1 LTVLA
6 NLGLCRGGVS
16 FRQDSEEG
24 KPVPAYD
31 HYGELSG
38 RLRMPDAA
46 STPPLGKVVLSNV
59 THGGHVGTRFN
70 GTGIKYVA
78 HGTEHY
84 TIGGKHSAVN
94 AGQFLCMSQSLE
106 HDGEV
111 RRGGERALGICMF
124 VPAADVAAPG
134 SDLFEV
140 PLVFSAE
147 CSPLGRLLRMRHKAM
162 VQPAANRPGLAG
174 SLLRAVEAQLEP
186 LMVETLGALD
196 ALPALKM
203 ATRYEGLRRLNIARG
218 YLHGVTDRAVELP
231 ELAVHAG
238 MSRFQLLR
246 YFRDCFGAP
255 PASYHRRLR
264 LKLAEEAVERDG
276 LTWAQAAHRFGFADG
291 SSLSH
296 AFRRTFGHAPARGGQ
311 RKAPPADP
319 E

>member
-1 LTVLA
+1 MATH
-6 NLGLCRGGVS
+6 
-16 FRQDSEEG
+16 
-24 KPVPAYD
+24 D
-31 HYGELSG
+31 HFAELSG
-38 RLRMPDAA
+38 RLHNPGTAFNRPE
-46 STPPLGKVVLSNV
+46 GKVVLSNV
-59 THGGHVGTRFN
+59 THGGHVGTRMH

-84 TIGGKHSAVN
+84 TIAGKHYAVR

-124 VPAADVAAPG
+124 VPAGGVAAAG

-147 CSPLGRLLRMRHKAM
+147 CSPLGRLLRARHKAM
-162 VQPAANRPGLAG
+162 VQPIADRPALA
-174 SLLRAVEAQLEP
+174 SNLLGTVEAQLEP
-186 LMVETLGALD
+186 LMAETLSALD
-196 ALPALKM
+196 ALPALKK
-203 ATRYEGLRRLNIARG
+203 ATRYESLRRLNLARG
-218 YLHGVTDRAVELP
+218 YLHEITDRAVDLP

-255 PASYHRRLR
+255 PATYHRQLR
-264 LKLAEEAVERDG
+264 LQLARDAVERSG
-276 LTWAQAAHRFGFADG
+276 LSWTDAAHRFGFADG

-296 AFRRTFGHAPARGGQ
+296 AFRRTFGEAPVRS
-311 RKAPPADP
+311 RKAA
-319 E
+319 